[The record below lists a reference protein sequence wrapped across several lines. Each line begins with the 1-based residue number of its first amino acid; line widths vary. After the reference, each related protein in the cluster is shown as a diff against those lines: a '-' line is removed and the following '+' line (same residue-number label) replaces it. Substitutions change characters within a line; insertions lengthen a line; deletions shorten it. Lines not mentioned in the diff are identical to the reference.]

1 MPLILS
7 PPPSLLHDS
16 LSFRSLQTFRALP
29 SQSFLVAAASEP
41 CVKVAG
47 VQFADPADPIAC
59 YKSFPLNET
68 LRQNVLAVVSRV
80 FDFYITSI

>member
-7 PPPSLLHDS
+7 PPPPLLHDS

-29 SQSFLVAAASEP
+29 SQSCLVAAASEP

-59 YKSFPLNET
+59 YKSFRPTGSQTECP
-68 LRQNVLAVVSRV
+68 SRR
-80 FDFYITSI
+80 FARL